1 MIFADGSEVWKAL
14 LAFKQKNVKLNRQ
27 YERGLLCSVI
37 SICSANF
44 VVDWIENDVNDIK
57 KVKPKVAKWEKLKPG
72 IIKYLKGSAPL
83 GEVLSPF
90 TGGGHLLNM
99 TSAQIVEK
107 SVTNNS
113 PSQHQNNRRT
123 KRKTECSSR
132 FVNLTQGNTTSLGQS
147 PFCVSFS
154 LFLSRQ
160 IDLKKMPL
168 GKLTKR
174 QIETAYAVLGEAQ
187 KVSGSP

>member
-1 MIFADGSEVWKAL
+1 MQCNFNLQCQFCGWLNWKRY
-14 LAFKQKNVKLNRQ
+14 Q
-27 YERGLLCSVI
+27 
-37 SICSANF
+37 
-44 VVDWIENDVNDIK
+44 WHK
-57 KVKPKVAKWEKLKPG
+57 KSTESCQWEKLKPG

-83 GEVLSPF
+83 GEVLRRTF
-90 TGGGHLLNM
+90 TGGWHFDNLRGGHLLDM
-99 TSAQIVEK
+99 TSAQIVET

-113 PSQHQNNRRT
+113 LSEHQNNRRT

-132 FVNLTQGNTTSLGQS
+132 FVNLTGRNTTSLGQS
-147 PFCVSFS
+147 PFCTSFS